1 MVNILDFDKQ
11 KAQILYPI
19 FWEYKVIYDASVDI
33 DKKIEEILG
42 KRDCLISFSKFSKD
56 KKYKSYNL
64 SIFVKDEAE
73 RLEIFSLLKKSAK
86 YVL

>member
-19 FWEYKVIYDASVDI
+19 FWEYKVIYDSEVDI
-33 DKKIEEILG
+33 DNKIKEILG

-64 SIFVKDEAE
+64 SVFVKNEAE
-73 RLEIFSLLKKSAK
+73 RLEVFSLLKKSAK